1 MANSLMSNNF
11 DFCIVGGGM
20 VGLSIANQLIERNI
34 SSRIIIIDKEKE
46 LGKHS
51 SGLNSGVLHAGLYY
65 EPKTLKAKVCV
76 EGSKRLKRWI
86 KQRNLPINECGKVI
100 VPQDP
105 YLDNQLDLIHQRG
118 LDNGATVEMWD
129 EKELKKRFPIIR
141 SSTGR
146 ALWSPNTSVV
156 KSKIVLEHLEKE
168 LREKNVVFKLDEKF
182 WEIDP
187 YKKQLSLKNDE
198 KIFYSHFINCA
209 GLRADEVAQKFGL
222 ASQYVL
228 IPFKGIYWEIA
239 NKTMFDLNT
248 NLYPVPDL
256 DVPFLGVHFTPTADE
271 KPIINVGPTA
281 TLAFGRENYSAFKNL
296 EILNSSYNL
305 FLLSKQYLLNKEG
318 FRKYVHEQSML
329 FFKPIMIKSAKK
341 LIPSINERD
350 LKISTKVGIRPQLF
364 NKNTQKLEND
374 FLTLKGLASTH
385 VLNAISPAFTA
396 SFALADLII
405 DKNSDNFDL

>member
-1 MANSLMSNNF
+1 MSSNF
-11 DFCIVGGGM
+11 DFCIAGGGM
-20 VGLSIANQLIERNI
+20 VGLSIANQLIERKI

-51 SGLNSGVLHAGLYY
+51 SGINSGVLHAGLYY
-65 EPKTLKAKVCV
+65 EPKSLKAKVCV

-86 KQRNLPINECGKVI
+86 KERNLPINECGKVI

-105 YLDNQLDLIHQRG
+105 HLDNQLDLLYQRG
-118 LDNGATVEMWD
+118 LDNGAIVEMWN
-129 EKELKKRFPIIR
+129 EKELKKRFPIVR
-141 SSTGR
+141 SSSGR

-156 KSKIVLEHLEKE
+156 KSKVVLKNLEKE
-168 LREKNVVFKLDEKF
+168 LREKNVVFKLNEKS
-182 WEIDP
+182 WTIDP
-187 YKKQLSLKNDE
+187 HKKQLSLKNDR

-222 ASQYVL
+222 ASQYTL
-228 IPFKGIYWEIA
+228 IPFKGIYWEIVS
-239 NKTMFDLNT
+239 KSMFDLNT

-256 DVPFLGVHFTPTADE
+256 NVPFLGVHFTPTADE
-271 KPIINVGPTA
+271 KPTINVGPTA
-281 TLAFGRENYSAFKNL
+281 TLAFGRENYSLFQNL
-296 EILNSSYNL
+296 EILNTSLNL

-318 FRKYVHEQSML
+318 FRRYVHDQSML
-329 FFKPIMIKSAKK
+329 FLKPLMIRSAKK
-341 LIPSINERD
+341 LIPSINEKD

-364 NKNTQKLEND
+364 NKVTQKLEND
-374 FLTLKGLASTH
+374 FLTVNGLASTH

-405 DKNSDNFDL
+405 DNNLDDFEL